1 LSGQTATPIPA
12 SGNPPEVQFS
22 AAASTVNA
30 GACTVLQWVT
40 WEAQQI
46 SLDGAAVAGQ
56 DRREVCPQTTQRYV
70 LTASNQAG
78 QARRELT
85 ISVIGAVA
93 QPTQPAPPATAVGS
107 NSQTSPLPTPI
118 ATRPP
123 ESTARPIPTPPPQP
137 TAPIAPA
144 APIAAPSGAV
154 AHAQSVP
161 TEPPTRPPAATS
173 VAVAAPTFDLSNLLT
188 PTATRAA
195 VRRQIAEGQATPTPI
210 LMARVGSG
218 DDPARP
224 GPNISSTSPQRPS
237 SPERGFRMSLLPGYG
252 AYVLM
257 AAMLVG
263 TGAIVVRRKR
273 ET

>member
-1 LSGQTATPIPA
+1 
-12 SGNPPEVQFS
+12 
-22 AAASTVNA
+22 
-30 GACTVLQWVT
+30 VLQWVT

-70 LTASNQAG
+70 LTASNPAG

-85 ISVIGAVA
+85 ISVVGAAA
-93 QPTQPAPPATAVGS
+93 QPTQPAPPTVPPAPPVGS

-118 ATRPP
+118 ATRPA
-123 ESTARPIPTPPPQP
+123 ESTARPIQTPLLQP
-137 TAPIAPA
+137 TAPSAAAASSA
-144 APIAAPSGAV
+144 APLGAV
-154 AHAQSVP
+154 VRAKSAP
-161 TEPPTRPPAATS
+161 TEMPARPPAATS
-173 VAVAAPTFDLSNLLT
+173 VAVAAPTLDLSSLLT

-224 GPNISSTSPQRPS
+224 GPNTSSTSPQRPS
-237 SPERGFRMSLLPGYG
+237 TPERGFRTSLLPGYG

-263 TGAIVVRRKR
+263 TGAVVVRRKR